1 MSLDA
6 SGGQAV
12 LYQDLSRITPPA
24 GELMAFIQQNTGD
37 TYSWN
42 TAAWQAVPQAT
53 FSQNGTRY
61 GVFSANGQSFKLPL
75 AECPAGGC
83 TTSPIAWAS
92 TSPQDQAALQAYA
105 TAAGVEMTSFVSRTA
120 GIVGS
125 TATTA
130 AATPGPHQPVA
141 TGTAIVA
148 QTVGLAADA
157 VEQLIKPDVGK
168 VTHDLLL
175 AIAQRDIDRRLPL
188 VVPLTNEVRTLW
200 QQSGSAQPFET
211 WVNERWRLV
220 LQQLEQKQ

>member
-1 MSLDA
+1 M
-6 SGGQAV
+6 
-12 LYQDLSRITPPA
+12 LYQDLSRITPPG

-61 GVFSANGQSFKLPL
+61 GVFSANGQTFQLPL
-75 AECPAGGC
+75 ADCPAAGC
-83 TTSPIAWAS
+83 ATSPIAWAS
-92 TSPQDQAALQAYA
+92 TSPADQAVLQAYA

-141 TGTAIVA
+141 AGTAIVA
-148 QTVGLAADA
+148 QTIGLAADA
-157 VEQLIKPDVGK
+157 VESYITRDSAKMVETAFFTLTQQF
-168 VTHDLLL
+168 VTDK
-175 AIAQRDIDRRLPL
+175 ALPL
-188 VVPLTNEVRTLW
+188 AAPITNEVIEAW
-200 QQSGSAQPFET
+200 KASGTKQELDAWANQR
-211 WVNERWRLV
+211 WNEFLAKRRG
-220 LQQLEQKQ
+220 E